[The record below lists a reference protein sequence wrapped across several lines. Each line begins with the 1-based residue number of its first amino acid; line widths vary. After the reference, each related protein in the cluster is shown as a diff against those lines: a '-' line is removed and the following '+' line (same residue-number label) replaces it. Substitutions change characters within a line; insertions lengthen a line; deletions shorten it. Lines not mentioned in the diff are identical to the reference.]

1 MLTEAGASS
10 SNSRPSSKSSS
21 RKESQSGSIGISPR
35 PEAPKRQKKEGCGEQ
50 DDALSLTSPRSESK
64 VSSSD
69 GTVLRADEEVISES
83 LRVHDEKQL
92 ETARVLSDQE
102 LLDQALKV

>member
-1 MLTEAGASS
+1 M
-10 SNSRPSSKSSS
+10 
-21 RKESQSGSIGISPR
+21 
-35 PEAPKRQKKEGCGEQ
+35 
-50 DDALSLTSPRSESK
+50 
-64 VSSSD
+64 SSSD
-69 GTVLRADEEVISES
+69 GTVLRAEEEVISES